1 MTRTGGPV
9 DNPSVADRSNRTI
22 LRRFRHGVILGIVL
36 ALVIYLAYASW
47 VGAGEVAAALAR
59 FSWALLL
66 PLLALSAAN
75 YALRWLRWEL
85 YLRALGIRVPA
96 RTSIAVFLAGLA
108 MTVTP
113 GKVGEFLKSYL
124 LKATSGVPMSV
135 SAPVVL
141 VERLTDLLSLV
152 VLASFGVAT
161 YGGAV
166 GVPVLISSGAVLA
179 TGVAVLRSERLTG
192 HVVAALAMIPV
203 GARVAPRL
211 EEAARSSRALLGTRP
226 LAYGLL
232 LGAAAWA
239 AECIGYWLAFRGFG
253 GPAPTFPVSIFA
265 YAFSTVLG
273 VVSPGGLGP
282 TDIGLV
288 ELARQ
293 FTPGLTREVA
303 TAASFLVRLCTL
315 WFAVLLGAKALLSF
329 RKLLDVDVEVARSG
343 GGEG

>member
-1 MTRTGGPV
+1 MSDP
-9 DNPSVADRSNRTI
+9 SNRTI
-22 LRRFRHGVILGIVL
+22 VRRFRHGVILGIVL
-36 ALVIYLAYASW
+36 ALVIYVAYASW

-59 FSWALLL
+59 FSWGLLV

-75 YALRWLRWEL
+75 YALRWVRWEL

-96 RTSIAVFLAGLA
+96 RTSVAVFLAGLA

-124 LKATSGVPMSV
+124 LKATSGVPMAV

-141 VERLTDLLSLV
+141 LERITDLLSLV
-152 VLASFGVAT
+152 ALASFGVAS
-161 YGGAV
+161 YGGAA
-166 GVPVLISSGAVLA
+166 GMPVLLSSGAAL
-179 TGVAVLRSERLTG
+179 GVGLVVLRSERLTG
-192 HVVAALAMIPV
+192 HAVAALALLPL
-203 GARVAPRL
+203 GGRLAPKV
-211 EEAARSSRALLGTRP
+211 EEAARSSRALLGPR
-226 LAYGLL
+226 LLVSGLV
-232 LGAAAWA
+232 LGALAWA
-239 AECIGYWLAFRGFG
+239 CECAGYWLAFRGFG
-253 GPAPTFPVSIFA
+253 GPAPTLPVSIFA

-293 FTPGLTREVA
+293 FTPGLSREVA

-315 WFAVLLGAKALLSF
+315 WFAVLLGAKALLGF
-329 RKLLDVDVEVARSG
+329 RRLLDVDVEKARRD
-343 GGEG
+343 

>member
-1 MTRTGGPV
+1 MTDRT
-9 DNPSVADRSNRTI
+9 NRTI
-22 LRRFRHGVILGIVL
+22 LRRFRNGVILGIVV
-36 ALVIYLAYASW
+36 ALVVYVAYAAW
-47 VGAGEVAAALAR
+47 VGAAEVAAALAR

-75 YALRWLRWEL
+75 YALRWVRWEL

-96 RTSIAVFLAGLA
+96 RTSLRVFLAGLA

-124 LKATSGVPMSV
+124 LGATSGVPMAV
-135 SAPVVL
+135 SAPVIL

-152 VLASFGVAT
+152 LLASFGVAG
-161 YGGAV
+161 YGGAA
-166 GVPVLISSGAVLA
+166 GVPVLLSSGVALFLGVL
-179 TGVAVLRSERLTG
+179 VLRSERLTG
-192 HVVAALAMIPV
+192 HAVAALSLVPL
-203 GARVAPRL
+203 GARLAPKFG
-211 EEAARSSRALLGTRP
+211 EAARSSRALLGGR
-226 LAYGLL
+226 L
-232 LGAAAWA
+232 LGAGLALGAVAWA
-239 AECIGYWLAFRGFG
+239 CECAGYWLAFRGFG
-253 GPAPTFPVSIFA
+253 EAAPTFPVSIFA

-293 FTPGLTREVA
+293 FTPGLSREVA

-315 WFAVLLGAKALLSF
+315 WFAVILGARALLGF
-329 RKLLDVDVEVARSG
+329 RKLLDVDVEEARSG
-343 GGEG
+343 GEEKPAA

>member
-1 MTRTGGPV
+1 VVT
-9 DNPSVADRSNRTI
+9 NPSNRTI

-36 ALVIYLAYASW
+36 ALVVYVAYAAW
-47 VGAGEVAAALAR
+47 AGAAEVGAALAR
-59 FSWALLL
+59 FSWALLV

-85 YLRALGIRVPA
+85 YLRALAIRIPA
-96 RTSIAVFLAGLA
+96 RTSVAVFLAGLA

-124 LKATSGVPMSV
+124 LKATAGVPMAT

-141 VERLTDLLSLV
+141 VERITDLLSLV
-152 VLASFGVAT
+152 VLASFGAAA
-161 YGGAV
+161 YGGPA
-166 GVPVLISSGAVLA
+166 GVPVLIAAGAALA
-179 TGVAVLRSERLTG
+179 TGLLVLRSERLTG
-192 HVVAALAMIPV
+192 HAVAGLGLLPLGRRI
-203 GARVAPRL
+203 APKL
-211 EEAARSSRALLGTRP
+211 EEAARSSRALLGPR
-226 LAYGLL
+226 L
-232 LGAAAWA
+232 LGAGMVLGGLAWA
-239 AECIGYWLAFRGFG
+239 CECTGYWLAFRGFG
-253 GPAPTFPVSIFA
+253 GPTPTYPVSIFA

-293 FTPGLTREVA
+293 FTPGLSREVA

-315 WFAVLLGAKALLSF
+315 WFAVLVGAKALLSF
-329 RKLLDVDVEVARSG
+329 RKVLDVDVEQARAG
-343 GGEG
+343 DGDRAA